1 MNSMWVGRTVRLR
14 AVEPEDWELFRSFEL
29 DSDVQR
35 NGWRVQPPQSAEA
48 AKAWAKERTAEPKAG
63 EEGFTLAIESLDEG
77 VLVGSVSTHHVALP
91 CGRFDYG
98 IALGPEH
105 HRRGYAS
112 DAVRLLLAF
121 MFRERRFHKCEAS
134 AWSFNDASIAF
145 HLNFGFTQEGRLR
158 DHDYANGQ
166 YHDEVL
172 FGMTAEEFAKLYPVS

>member
-1 MNSMWVGRTVRLR
+1 MWVGRAVRLR
-14 AVEPEDWELFRSFEL
+14 GIEPEDWELFRSFEL

-48 AKAWAKERTAEPKAG
+48 AKDWVKERSAENPKAG

-77 VLVGSVSTHHVALP
+77 VLVGSISTHHVVLP
-91 CGRFDYG
+91 AGRFEYG
-98 IALGPEH
+98 VALGPEH

-134 AWSFNDASIAF
+134 AWSFNAASVAF
-145 HLNFGFTQEGRLR
+145 HLNFGFTEEGRQR
-158 DHDYANGQ
+158 DHDYAMGQ